1 MALHDE
7 VVQSGLHVD
16 NSASGALDY
25 IRSILGGEGS
35 HRQEDLKTL
44 AILFAFKVLVPGAIA
59 LISYAAHSADVYFA
73 GSDSNPLGE
82 VIPATLATNTDLD
95 TGGVTPVND
104 PILVEGVQT
113 ILGGE

>member
-7 VVQSGLHVD
+7 IVDRDLHVD
-16 NSASGALDY
+16 NSAGGALDY

-35 HRQEDLKTL
+35 NRQEDLKTL

-59 LISYAAHSADVYFA
+59 LISYAAHNADVYFA

-82 VIPATLATNTDLD
+82 VIPPTLDTNTDPD
-95 TGGVTPVND
+95 TGGVTLVNG

-113 ILGGE
+113 ILSGE